1 MTKVTIKQSKAPK
14 GPLVHKIG
22 NWYNTKD
29 GSYVILA
36 NVQAKAVLIYTNGN
50 FHVHPVEYHDFEI
63 LTQEEFDK
71 CCGNMKGEFHLVP
84 NITISEE

>member
-1 MTKVTIKQSKAPK
+1 MTKVTIKQAQAPK
-14 GPLVHKIG
+14 EPVVHQIG
-22 NWYNTKD
+22 NWYKTTD

-36 NVQAKAVLIYTNGN
+36 NVQAKAVLIYTHGQ
-50 FHVHPVEYHDFEI
+50 FHTAPVKYEDYYD